1 MDTNEPPREVE
12 ERIGRT
18 AERDLGSVFGM
29 IVVFALIGG
38 VLTLL
43 VAFVPQPYAALFLG
57 ISTVL
62 GIAAAAMYFR
72 RPRLRG

>member
-12 ERIGRT
+12 ERVGRT
-18 AERDLGSVFGM
+18 TERDLGTVFGM

-38 VLTLL
+38 AMMLL
-43 VAFVPQPYAALFLG
+43 AAVVPKPYAALFLG
-57 ISTVL
+57 LCTLIGV
-62 GIAAAAMYFR
+62 AAAAMYAR